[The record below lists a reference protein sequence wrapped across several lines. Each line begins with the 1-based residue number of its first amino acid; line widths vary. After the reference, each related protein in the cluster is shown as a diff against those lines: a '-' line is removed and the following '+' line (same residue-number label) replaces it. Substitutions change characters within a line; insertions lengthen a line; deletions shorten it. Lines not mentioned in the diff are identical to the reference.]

1 MSIDHPPDSFMP
13 GTETLNLRDQLRVK
27 TASVLDELGK
37 SHDVGHCGA
46 WWSDPFSD
54 RRFSLTARSER
65 YDTGEV
71 SFRYKLRVLEKS
83 KPTVRD
89 AYDYDSF
96 FPQISKAVTVD
107 DRVVRSRCS
116 DEDIVTML
124 GYLDIAPASLTPEEN
139 AAFTGIMTEGG
150 IRDPRFHMQ
159 LKRFAARALDRFHR

>member
-1 MSIDHPPDSFMP
+1 MP
-13 GTETLNLRDQLRVK
+13 GVETLSLRDQLRVK
-27 TASVLDELGK
+27 TASVLDEIGT
-37 SHDVGHCGA
+37 SHDALHRGA

-54 RRFSLTARSER
+54 CRFSLTARSER

-83 KPTVRD
+83 KPTVKE

-96 FPQISKAVTVD
+96 FPQVAKAVTIN
-107 DRVVRSRCS
+107 DRATQRRCS
-116 DEDIVTML
+116 DEDIVAML

-139 AAFTGIMTEGG
+139 TAFTGIMTEGG